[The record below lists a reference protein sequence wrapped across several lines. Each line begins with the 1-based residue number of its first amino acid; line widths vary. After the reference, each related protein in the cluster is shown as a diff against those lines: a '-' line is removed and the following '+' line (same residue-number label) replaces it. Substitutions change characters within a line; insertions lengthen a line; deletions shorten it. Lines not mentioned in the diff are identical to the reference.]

1 MKKNLLAG
9 LTILIPFAATLWIV
23 RALFH
28 RFTTPFVAVMK
39 KGLIALHIQANMTF
53 LTTLTHLLI
62 LLMLILFTGLIGYL
76 GSLSTTSAWIDRWHN
91 LILRI
96 PLLRF
101 VYEPIHKLMKLAAD
115 PKKKIFEASKA
126 MHLSSIDAYTLGLRT
141 VSEPLDHIESKLGKG
156 VEVILLP
163 GVPNPLIGF
172 VLFVKKT
179 AHKNLKMT
187 VEETIKFLISCGLL
201 HPKGESQ
208 Q

>member
-28 RFTTPFVAVMK
+28 RFTTPFIALMK
-39 KGLIALHIQANMTF
+39 KGLIALHMHPNMAF
-53 LTTLTHLLI
+53 LTTIAHLLI
-62 LLMLILFTGLIGYL
+62 LLILIVLTGLIGYL
-76 GSLSTTSAWIDRWHN
+76 GSLSTTSAWIDRWHS

-115 PKKKIFEASKA
+115 PKKKIFEAPKA
-126 MHLSSIDAYTLGLRT
+126 MHLSNIDAYTLGLRT
-141 VSEPLDHIESKLGKG
+141 ISEPLDHIESKLGRG

-179 AHKNLKMT
+179 AHKNLKIT
-187 VEETIKFLISCGLL
+187 VEEAIKFLISCGLI
-201 HPKGESQ
+201 HPKKESHR
-208 Q
+208 

>member
-9 LTILIPFAATLWIV
+9 LTILIPFAATLWIL

-28 RFTTPFVAVMK
+28 RFTTPFVALMK
-39 KGLIALHIQANMTF
+39 KELIALHMHPNMTF
-53 LTTLTHLLI
+53 LTTIAHLLI
-62 LLMLILFTGLIGYL
+62 LLALIAITYLVGYL
-76 GSLSTTSAWIDRWHN
+76 GSLSTASAWIDRWHN

-101 VYEPIHKLMKLAAD
+101 VYDPIHKLMKLATD
-115 PKKKIFEASKA
+115 PKKKIFVSSKA
-126 MHLSSIDAYTLGLRT
+126 LHLADIRAYTIGLQT
-141 VSEPLDHIESKLGKG
+141 ISEPLDHIESHLGEG

-179 AHKNLKMT
+179 AHQSLKIT
-187 VEETIKFLISCGLL
+187 VEESVKFLVSCGLI
-201 HPKGESQ
+201 HPKRGSRK
-208 Q
+208 